1 MRRHVWHILIGFLLW
16 VIVSDP
22 VLADSEKEDSVP
34 VMDETLVT
42 ATRTETP
49 VRELGVSTTVVT
61 EDEIKERQAVDA
73 LDVLRSVPGFNILR
87 SGGRG
92 SLTALYPRGGEDNFT
107 KVLIDG
113 VSVNLGAAA
122 LILALC

>member
-1 MRRHVWHILIGFLLW
+1 MRPYVWCVLFSILFGVIG
-16 VIVSDP
+16 SN
-22 VLADSEKEDSVP
+22 LAIAASEKQDSVP
-34 VMDETLVT
+34 IMDETVVT

-49 VRELGVSTTVVT
+49 VRELGVSTTVIT

-73 LDVLRSVPGFNILR
+73 LDVLSTVPGFNILR

-92 SLTALYPRGGEDNFT
+92 GVTALYPRGGEDNFT

-113 VSVNLGAAA
+113 VSVNLGGGAFDFG
-122 LILALC
+122 